1 MSQTAI
7 TQAFEQWKA
16 SQAITGEPVLLD
28 EFVFANVPGLDAS
41 KPVDRNE
48 TLPPDAQIVHRQAV
62 SRKGVV
68 NENAVVHSVVL
79 GADVGDFSF
88 NWIGLINKASNTL
101 AMIVHAPVQQKLKT
115 KDGQQGNVLTRSF
128 LTEFNGAQTETC
140 INTPAE
146 TWQIDFTARMAGMD
160 ERQRLENI
168 DLYGAAAFFG
178 DGYLV
183 GKNGSQYFVTAGA
196 GYVRGLRTQ
205 LEASQNIVV
214 TNKPVKVWLDV
225 AWTGTLTGAWGV
237 ESKITV
243 ADTLADYVQNGVQHF
258 VFAVAS
264 IDANGNITDLRPKG
278 TLNDQ
283 AASDALAR
291 HEKSRNHPDATT
303 AAKGFTQLSS
313 ATDSASE
320 TLAATP
326 KAVKAAFDLAYG
338 KYTAQDATTTQKG
351 IVQLSSATD
360 SASETLAATP
370 KAVKAAFDL
379 ANGKYTA
386 QDATTAQKGIV
397 QLSSATDSISEALA
411 ATPKAVKLVSD
422 DVINLKNNLRD
433 AAYRNV
439 ADNAAGDLVPVGYK
453 GNFVSSCNHDPI
465 NFATYP
471 FVVGESLFLDV
482 RYCTNTPQ
490 FLKQDYYYIN
500 VIAATNPSLGGQ
512 YNRPL
517 IQFVSY
523 TSSTTIYAIRED
535 DGLNTGWRYFREV
548 QYDADNATITA
559 PGFIRACNGNTE
571 LGQNAIFVRG
581 YGNKHLWFFKD
592 NAEMALIYA
601 GDDAVLR
608 LRGGGGPSL
617 NIGPDGSISAPG
629 YFAAGDDIHSGRN
642 ISNVGL
648 IQAGAGVYD
657 TPGVRVYS
665 PNNPPPRDQYAAPN
679 TAGFNGAALWWR
691 CGSTGKMTM
700 AAQVGGIPN
709 GGRVYFPTAFPNVC
723 ASVVPTRNEEPGNGA
738 AMQPYNVDRTGF
750 NLRIAGGG
758 TVTLMYVAEGY

>member
-1 MSQTAI
+1 MTVKYKTVITKAGAIKLAAATVPNGKKVNFTAMAIGDGGGTLPEPDASQT
-7 TQAFEQWKA
+7 K
-16 SQAITGEPVLLD
+16 L
-28 EFVFANVPGLDAS
+28 
-41 KPVDRNE
+41 
-48 TLPPDAQIVHRQAV
+48 
-62 SRKGVV
+62 V
-68 NENAVVHSVVL
+68 NEVWRHTLNKISLDNKHQNYVIAEL
-79 GADVGDFSF
+79 LIPPETGGF
-88 NWIGLINKASNTL
+88 WMREMGLY
-101 AMIVHAPVQQKLKT
+101 
-115 KDGQQGNVLTRSF
+115 D
-128 LTEFNGAQTETC
+128 
-140 INTPAE
+140 
-146 TWQIDFTARMAGMD
+146 D
-160 ERQRLENI
+160 
-168 DLYGAAAFFG
+168 
-178 DGYLV
+178 
-183 GKNGSQYFVTAGA
+183 
-196 GYVRGLRTQ
+196 
-205 LEASQNIVV
+205 
-214 TNKPVKVWLDV
+214 
-225 AWTGTLTGAWGV
+225 TGTLIAVGNMAESYKPELAEGSGRAQTVRMVIMVSDIESV
-237 ESKITV
+237 ELTIDTSTV
-243 ADTLADYVQNGVQHF
+243 MATQDYV
-258 VFAVAS
+258 
-264 IDANGNITDLRPKG
+264 DDK
-278 TLNDQ
+278 
-283 AASDALAR
+283 LAE
-291 HEKSRNHPDATT
+291 HEQSRRHPDATLT
-303 AAKGFTQLSS
+303 TKGFTQLSS

-320 TLAATP
+320 SVAATP
-326 KAVKAAFDLAYG
+326 KAVKAAY
-338 KYTAQDATTTQKG
+338 
-351 IVQLSSATD
+351 
-360 SASETLAATP
+360 
-370 KAVKAAFDL
+370 DL

-397 QLSSATDSISEALA
+397 QLSSATDSTSESVAATPKAVKAAYDLANGKYTAQDATTAQKGIVQLSSATNSTSEALA

-422 DVINLKNNLRD
+422 DVTNLKNNLRD

-439 ADNAAGDLVPVGYK
+439 ADKAAGDLVPVGYK

-523 TSSTTIYAIRED
+523 TSSTSIYAIRED

-571 LGQNAIFVRG
+571 LGQNAIFIRG

-679 TAGFNGAALWWR
+679 TAWLTGGQTWWR
-691 CGSTGKMTM
+691 CGSSGAMRM
-700 AAQVGGIPN
+700 AAVVGGVPN
-709 GGRVYFPTAFPNVC
+709 GGRVTFPTAFPNVC
-723 ASVVPTRNEEPGNGA
+723 NVVIPTRNEESGQGA